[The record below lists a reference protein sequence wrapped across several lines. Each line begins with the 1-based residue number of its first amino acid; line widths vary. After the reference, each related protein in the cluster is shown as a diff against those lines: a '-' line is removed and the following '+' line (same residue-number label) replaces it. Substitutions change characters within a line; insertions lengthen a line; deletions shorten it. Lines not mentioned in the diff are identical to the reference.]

1 MMQNARFCVAITLVA
16 AMLLTACQQPTQR
29 VRPTAAPDAWQLAQ
43 TPGAPVSKPEK
54 SALKDVISNNAA
66 PLLQAL
72 SVVPDS
78 VEAVSFTDWARVKT
92 SFGLDPVAKADLA
105 KFAAQIK
112 EKTPFAIFGLQYI
125 DTHANDWGWNTADL
139 LWEAATRVG
148 DNPVYLLKLRDD
160 FDLSAIESKLD
171 AHKFTKFDYQGATV
185 YQHPT
190 GTQDYDKTTQRAINV
205 TAILPI
211 EKLLVLSYQAKSV
224 QTILDVNATGTPGL
238 VTNTAIGTLAQQL
251 GASDSAMLA
260 RAALTCR
267 KLDTL
272 ISEQGVSGETLKK
285 VQAAY
290 AGQTVHAY
298 DALGV
303 GYQIGA
309 GKTTGQI
316 YMTYA
321 KADDAKAD
329 LPVRQSN
336 LETGLSLSAQQPYSA
351 FFKLDKAELA
361 GDNQLQFIVTP
372 ADNLPKNL
380 WTVFSRLDLAFARC
394 P

>member
-1 MMQNARFCVAITLVA
+1 MDPA
-16 AMLLTACQQPTQR
+16 A
-29 VRPTAAPDAWQLAQ
+29 
-43 TPGAPVSKPEK
+43 K
-54 SALKDVISNNAA
+54 I
-66 PLLQAL
+66 
-72 SVVPDS
+72 
-78 VEAVSFTDWARVKT
+78 
-92 SFGLDPVAKADLA
+92 DLA
-105 KFAAQIK
+105 KFTAQIK
-112 EKTPFAIFGLQYI
+112 EKTPFAMFGLQYI
-125 DTHANDWGWNTADL
+125 ESHANNWGWGTADL

-160 FDLSAIESKLD
+160 FDLNGITAKLD

-185 YQHPT
+185 FLHPT
-190 GTQDYDKTTQRAINV
+190 APQDYDKTTQRAINV
-205 TAILPI
+205 TAILPD

-224 QTILDVNATGTPGL
+224 QTVLDVNATAAPG
-238 VTNTAIGTLAQQL
+238 VAANAVISGLAKQL
-251 GASDSAMLA
+251 GTADSAMVA

-267 KLDTL
+267 KLETL
-272 ISEQGVSGETLKK
+272 ISEQGVSGEMLKK

-303 GYQIGA
+303 GYQMA
-309 GKTTGQI
+309 PGKTTGQI

-336 LETGLSLSAQQPYSA
+336 FETGLSLSAQQPYSA
-351 FFKLDKAELA
+351 FFKLDKAELV
-361 GDNQLQFIVTP
+361 GDNQMRFTVTP